1 MADDLS
7 TPADRTPGDEPG
19 RPGRRRVGR
28 TVAVAAGAAVL
39 LGAVVV
45 GAQALSSSDEPAE
58 AETST
63 PAPER
68 TTPSPEP
75 SEASEPSD
83 EPTDDTTT
91 QPASALAGQPT
102 AAWTVSG
109 TSYGPAGTEVWL
121 ADEQPLGVPNVSEVA
136 VVRVYAEAG
145 PLVLG
150 LDRTTGDELWRY
162 EPGPGTEA
170 WTTVLDDGSTV
181 AHWQGTGDG
190 DFTLT
195 TLDTASG
202 EVQGTVDLSAE
213 PAYAFS
219 DETGTVVVSVVD
231 GAMAFQA
238 FDAGLTEVWSSSTEP
253 GLVPATEFYGEVTAD
268 SGQIAVFVSGASA
281 VVDRA
286 SGEVLTTSGD
296 SALLLLPGGLLRDI
310 SSVGGDATITDGVA
324 GQVVTDGAGGAWD
337 VIGPVQGLPT
347 VVGVGGRAAD
357 PETGESPWS
366 LEGDPAGL
374 TATVVGDLVVPFD
387 RTAQTPVVAVDAR
400 TGEQRWVS
408 KALNGELGL
417 HDGTLVVETE
427 ATVVGVDLTDGDV
440 LWTVDHTPATSPTSF
455 DRSSYQVIG
464 GSLVT
469 STVAGDLTAYTFA
482 P

>member
-1 MADDLS
+1 M
-7 TPADRTPGDEPG
+7 
-19 RPGRRRVGR
+19 
-28 TVAVAAGAAVL
+28 AAGAAVL

-45 GAQALSSSDEPAE
+45 GAQALTSSDEPAE
-58 AETST
+58 AATST
-63 PAPER
+63 SPAPEP

-75 SEASEPSD
+75 TETA
-83 EPTDDTTT
+83 EPTAEPTEAPTTPT
-91 QPASALAGQPT
+91 ASALAGQPT
-102 AAWTVSG
+102 TAWTVSG

-121 ADEQPLGVPNVSEVA
+121 ADAQPLGVPNVSDVA

-150 LDRTTGDELWRY
+150 LDRATGDELWRY
-162 EPGPGTEA
+162 EPGPGAEP
-170 WTTVLDDGSTV
+170 WSTVLDDGSTV
-181 AHWQGTGDG
+181 AHWQGADDG
-190 DFTLT
+190 TFTLT

-202 EVQGTVDLSAE
+202 EVQGTVELSAE

-219 DETGTVVVSVVD
+219 DETGTVVASVVD
-231 GAMAFQA
+231 GAMLFQA
-238 FDAGLTEVWSSSTEP
+238 FDDDLVEVWSSSTEP
-253 GLVPATEFYGEVTAD
+253 GLVPATEAYGVVTAD
-268 SGQIAVFVSGASA
+268 SGQVAFFMSGASA

-310 SSVGGDATITDGVA
+310 SSVDGGATITDGVD
-324 GQVVTDGAGGAWD
+324 GRVITDGAGGAWD
-337 VIGPVQGLPT
+337 LLGEVDGLAP
-347 VVGVGGRAAD
+347 VVGVGSRAVD
-357 PETGESPWS
+357 PTTGESPWS

-387 RTAQTPVVAVDAR
+387 RTAKTPVVAVDAR

-427 ATVVGVDLTDGDV
+427 ETVVGVDLTDGAV

-469 STVAGDLTAYTFA
+469 STVAGDLTGYTFA